1 MKQHLSVVHAGS
13 ILLGDPYTG
22 LSLEKCKER
31 YRRFSDVLDTFF
43 TYLREEEIDLVLFSG
58 NLCGRYLT
66 SEDAKQLITRLSDVP
81 DCTFVI
87 SPGEKDPFDSDSLYA
102 SGRLP
107 SNAHIFENEALD
119 CFTFPALGVRVYG
132 WAIHGQRSNFA
143 PLAGAVLGD
152 RSMINLISGCC
163 EITHRNLFAHVTHED
178 IAESGADYAAFS
190 HRAPSPI
197 ARVGNTLYCHAGFL
211 EGRSFEEA
219 GEGGIVRVDIAR
231 DGEGDGRRV
240 EARFVPLYHHRY
252 QSLSLDVT
260 GATDMSEVLES
271 VRGLVEA
278 NGLGS
283 ETSLRVFLEGELA
296 PTVMLR
302 RTTDEA
308 RDLSLYSLQLIDH
321 TRPTLGADYLEKDMT
336 VRGELYRTLKKRI
349 ASQNPQESYAVSQ
362 AFRAGLAALESRD
375 ITGI

>member
-1 MKQHLSVVHAGS
+1 MKQHLRIVHAGS

-22 LSLEKCKER
+22 LPLEKCKER

-43 TYLREEEIDLVLFSG
+43 EYLREEAIDLVLFSG

-66 SEDAKQLITRLSDVP
+66 SDDAKLLITRLSSFP

-107 SNAHIFENEALD
+107 KNAYIFENEMLD
-119 CFTFPALGVRVYG
+119 CFTFPSLGVRVYG

-143 PLAGAVLGD
+143 PLSGAVLGD

-163 EITHRNLFAHVTHED
+163 EITHRNLFAHVTLED
-178 IAESGADYAAFS
+178 IAESSADYAAFS
-190 HRAPSPI
+190 HGAATPV

-211 EGRSFEEA
+211 EGRCFEET
-219 GEGGIVRVDIAR
+219 GEGGIVRVDITR
-231 DGEGDGRRV
+231 DTEGEERRV
-240 EARFVPLYHHRY
+240 DARFVPLYHHRY
-252 QSLSLDVT
+252 RSLTLDVT
-260 GATDMSEVLES
+260 GATDMSDVLRA

-278 NGLGS
+278 NGLGP
-283 ETSLRVFLEGELA
+283 ETSLRVVLEGELN

-308 RDLSLYSLQLIDH
+308 RDLSLYSLELIDH
-321 TRPTLGADYLEKDMT
+321 TRPTLNADYLERDMT
-336 VRGELYRTLKKRI
+336 VRGELYRTLKERI